1 MADTATDPT
10 TQTTTEDVLRDYE
23 VTDSGPS
30 RKRLRVR
37 VSADVVDR
45 RLGDSLDTLQEEAEL
60 PGFRRGRVPRALLE
74 KRFGSDVRSRT
85 RDQLVTE
92 ALGQAVERSGLSIV
106 GDPFGTS
113 MQDIALEQGRDL
125 EFEVDIEVRP
135 EFDLPAYE
143 GLQLK
148 RPQIEVDQSA
158 VERELERI
166 CLNEGSLEPHEKAQ
180 AGDYLTGNA
189 RMVDSEGT
197 EHYNIEG
204 AVVQIPSDGGSGM
217 ILGVLVDDF
226 GAQLGLPAIGDTLT
240 ITTRGPEQHE
250 VEALRGKDLTITFEV
265 TAIDKIVPLP
275 VEELASRLGMES
287 TDQVRQALQQ
297 RLEQRALIEQR
308 SALRNQVARY
318 LVQQTSFDLPERLT
332 AQQAARALERRRMEM
347 MYHGADPSMIELHIA
362 ELRRASAAEAQ
373 QSLKLFF
380 VLSAVAEKLEV
391 QVSEQ
396 EVRRQVAQM
405 AIERGMRPEQ
415 LFQELIESRRINAV
429 AEQVR
434 EHKTLDAIVDKAT
447 ITDVPADELAD
458 NEAATKA

>member
-74 KRFGSDVRSRT
+74 KRFGTDVRSRT

-92 ALGQAVERSGLSIV
+92 ALGQAVERSGLSVV

-135 EFDLPAYE
+135 EFDLPEYE

-148 RPQIEVDQSA
+148 RPQVEVDQSA

-166 CLNEGSLEPHEKAQ
+166 CLNEGSLEPHDKAQ

-189 RMVDSEGT
+189 RMVDGEGT
-197 EHYNIEG
+197 EHYNIDG

-275 VEELASRLGMES
+275 VEELASRLGMET

-347 MYHGADPSMIELHIA
+347 MYHGADPSMIELNIA

-415 LFQELIESRRINAV
+415 LFHELIESKRINAV

-434 EHKTLDAIVDKAT
+434 EHKTLDAIVDKAA
-447 ITDVPADELAD
+447 ITDVPADELAE